1 MMNARSFVS
10 IHDTQSSDD
19 MSRID
24 LVYMT
29 VAALNDLSSS
39 GKFEVEI
46 EFTDGVKVVDPEVA
60 KYAETFIRK
69 I

>member
-1 MMNARSFVS
+1 
-10 IHDTQSSDD
+10 
-19 MSRID
+19 
-24 LVYMT
+24 MT